1 MDTEKQRLIK
11 TLQVFWKNNLS
22 KLEYVNR
29 SVDLMRKFDDNSM
42 FLRDCFDDGHFVS
55 WVVVVN
61 KEKTKVLLMHHI
73 KLGTWQHFGW
83 HADGEI
89 NLRDAAIRELKEEAW
104 ISQEEAIISGEIL
117 NIDVHFVPT
126 YKWEKE
132 HYHYDIN
139 FLAIVDN
146 DVIFTLQEEEVH
158 SIKWFNIQDVLCELD
173 SWKYSSG
180 FCKNIKMI

>member
-11 TLQVFWKNNLS
+11 TLQDFWKNNVS

-104 ISQEEAIISGEIL
+104 ISQEEAPRVWIYHPNPLPWLEGFLLRLFVRISL
-117 NIDVHFVPT
+117 RLYQPRNSRKP
-126 YKWEKE
+126 K
-132 HYHYDIN
+132 
-139 FLAIVDN
+139 IVGKRIRRQLIWPN
-146 DVIFTLQEEEVH
+146 ARR
-158 SIKWFNIQDVLCELD
+158 
-173 SWKYSSG
+173 SSQ
-180 FCKNIKMI
+180 